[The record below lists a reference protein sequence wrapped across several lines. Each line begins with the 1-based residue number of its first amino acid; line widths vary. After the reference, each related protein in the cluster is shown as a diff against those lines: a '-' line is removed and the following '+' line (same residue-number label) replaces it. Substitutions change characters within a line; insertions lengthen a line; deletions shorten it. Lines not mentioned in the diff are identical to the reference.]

1 MLFPSSSIPSYL
13 LKLGLQQNDTV
24 MIHGNAGVAAQFI
37 FDNSSDPIF
46 DFNKHILDYFH
57 EGTVIVPTYTYSATK
72 GEIYDPKITPSAIGE
87 FSEKFRL
94 MKGGIR
100 SLHPI
105 FSVSCF
111 GKNAKYFSNSTIT
124 DSFGE
129 GTLFEKL
136 YNNNVKILGLGCPLD
151 RFLTFIHYVE
161 QAAKVNYRY
170 FKNFEF
176 CLLLGPPPP
185 FRGGSHFRGWL
196 KLAKTQ
202 FQLVPSL
209 STYRRIQDEFI
220 QKKGHIKYFVRDLE
234 LESELDLTPF
244 ENIAC
249 EQKRMVRQSFGRFY
263 SRLIS
268 AKDCYDLALSLLR
281 DDPYSLIREITK

>member
-176 CLLLGPPPP
+176 C
-185 FRGGSHFRGWL
+185 
-196 KLAKTQ
+196 
-202 FQLVPSL
+202 
-209 STYRRIQDEFI
+209 IQDEFI